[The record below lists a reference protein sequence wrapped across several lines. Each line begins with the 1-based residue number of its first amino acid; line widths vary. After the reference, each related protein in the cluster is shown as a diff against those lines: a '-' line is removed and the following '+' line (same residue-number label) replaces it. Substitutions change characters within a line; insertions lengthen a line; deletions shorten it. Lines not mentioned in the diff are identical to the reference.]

1 MNVKDIYITKS
12 QSERLYNIAKPIIA
26 LTGGIATGKTTVS
39 NYIKDKHQIEITD
52 ADALI
57 KEIYRQDK
65 TISFIK
71 GRCSTAVINGQIDFK
86 ILRQSF
92 FSDSNLKN
100 IIEKFLYAELEILFK
115 RKVLNSN
122 QNFVLYDVPLLFEK
136 KLDKLIDFSILVYAT
151 AETQKQRI
159 RDRDGS
165 DEQTINNILNSQ
177 LPIDDKKSVS
187 DFIILNEH
195 EIKKTNRN
203 DWPEIDFI
211 LKEIFN

>member
-86 ILRQSF
+86 KPISCHLYPIRVQEYSE
-92 FSDSNLKN
+92 FSAVNYHKWPICSDACTLGNKLKVPVYKFTKEALIRKFGLN
-100 IIEKFLYAELEILFK
+100 WFLQLEKLVSEL
-115 RKVLNSN
+115 
-122 QNFVLYDVPLLFEK
+122 
-136 KLDKLIDFSILVYAT
+136 
-151 AETQKQRI
+151 
-159 RDRDGS
+159 
-165 DEQTINNILNSQ
+165 
-177 LPIDDKKSVS
+177 
-187 DFIILNEH
+187 
-195 EIKKTNRN
+195 
-203 DWPEIDFI
+203 
-211 LKEIFN
+211 